1 MNVKIFSNYTL
12 NKKSY
17 FLISKIISPVIS
29 GAIYNNIPSLIDGDD
44 TENHISDKYYLYG
57 EFTALYWIWK
67 NIDISHYG
75 FCMADTYFIFN
86 NNYKNNISK
95 SFFNKK
101 NVIKYELNNDNKINS
116 LCLKHDIILSKPV
129 HINNF
134 SYCNKHINSVK
145 DYYNSFIPKDIF
157 NNFLLMLENN
167 NFLFLRELNKYLNSK
182 YYLGLK
188 CFIFEKT
195 IFNEMCQL
203 IFNVADIFEKEYSN
217 ILEENKYPKL
227 MFYICDIIYGSYI
240 YHLKNS
246 GVYKEIVTMNFQESR
261 IHISLQ
267 ERLKIYIKNCCNM
280 FNKKT
285 NR

>member
-1 MNVKIFSNYTL
+1 
-12 NKKSY
+12 
-17 FLISKIISPVIS
+17 
-29 GAIYNNIPSLIDGDD
+29 
-44 TENHISDKYYLYG
+44 
-57 EFTALYWIWK
+57 
-67 NIDISHYG
+67 
-75 FCMADTYFIFN
+75 MADTYFIFN

-116 LCLKHDIILSKPV
+116 LCLKHDKILSKPV

-134 SYCNKHINSVK
+134 NSVK

-203 IFNVADIFEKEYSN
+203 IFNVADIFEKEYSYIIEDN
-217 ILEENKYPKL
+217 RYPKL
-227 MFYICDIIYGSYI
+227 MFYICDIIFGSYI

-246 GVYKEIVTMNFQESR
+246 GVYKEIITMNFQESR

>member
-1 MNVKIFSNYTL
+1 MDVKIFSNYTL

-17 FLISKIISPVIS
+17 FLISKTISPVIS
-29 GAIYNNIPSLIDGDD
+29 GAIYNNIPTLIDGDD

-95 SFFNKK
+95 LFFNKK
-101 NVIKYELNNDNKINS
+101 NVVKYQLNNDDNIKS
-116 LCLKHDIILSKPV
+116 LCQKYKIILPKAV
-129 HINNF
+129 HIDKLNG
-134 SYCNKHINSVK
+134 YNKQITSIGE
-145 DYYNSFIPKDIF
+145 YYKSFIPKDIF
-157 NNFLLMLENN
+157 NNFLLILENN
-167 NFLFLRELNKYLNSK
+167 NFLLLRELYTYLNSK
-182 YYLGLK
+182 YYLGLN

-203 IFNVADIFEKEYSN
+203 IFNTADIFEKEYGY
-217 ILEENKYPKL
+217 ILEDNIYPKL

-240 YHLKNS
+240 YYVINNKE
-246 GVYKEIVTMNFQESR
+246 YKEIITIYFKETRRNIPLWEKLKLY
-261 IHISLQ
+261 ISSL
-267 ERLKIYIKNCCNM
+267 
-280 FNKKT
+280 
-285 NR
+285 